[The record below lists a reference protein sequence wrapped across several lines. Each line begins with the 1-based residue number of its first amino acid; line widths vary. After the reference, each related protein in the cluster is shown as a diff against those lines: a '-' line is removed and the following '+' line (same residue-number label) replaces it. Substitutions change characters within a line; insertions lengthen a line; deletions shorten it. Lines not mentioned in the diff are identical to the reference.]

1 MPGTPSLAEDIMSDL
16 SDHAYA
22 HACAVLGPGED
33 AAEAAAAAVRRGGR
47 ALWAV
52 LGHVRHEAMARAR
65 NVPTVDLDGE
75 APQDLTELAV
85 LLAASRPPLERVVV
99 DLDGRHAL
107 DRIGFARALGLS
119 PAAAGARAA
128 AVFAEWQL
136 LLDPAILARLG
147 SGGCEGLAAVVP
159 PPPSLDVE
167 PGADIVAGAPTL
179 RELLDAGPAVTDH
192 TAGCEPCSDRL
203 RAMVSVRTLLAQRPI
218 ESAPESVQVAA
229 ASPRPRRVSAGPPLE
244 PQSRTW
250 RRARPATL
258 VAMVIVLV
266 VAGGVTRESFRRN
279 RTTSSLEALTMVP
292 AGGNSLVVSPS
303 KVEGLNPPPV
313 VLSNRSERDLRWEA
327 LSDAA
332 WLRVLPADG
341 RLPPGGT
348 STLQLAISPDA
359 PEGEL
364 KASVRIT
371 GVDGSVGVVR
381 VASTVERPP
390 DVAASVDGCVVVAS
404 VEDEG
409 QIRAVELHR
418 GEATDATSSVPGD
431 ASTMDPTSGG
441 YAARVRSGPVPM
453 VWWVTAVDARG
464 NRSSTSPSSLP
475 VGACPP

>member
-1 MPGTPSLAEDIMSDL
+1 MSDL

-33 AAEAAAAAVRRGGR
+33 AAEAAAAAVHRGGR

-52 LGHVRHEAMARAR
+52 LGHVRHEALVRAR
-65 NVPTVDLDGE
+65 KAPTVDLDGE
-75 APQDLTELAV
+75 TPQDLTELAV

-128 AVFAEWQL
+128 TVFSQWQL

-147 SGGCEGLAAVVP
+147 SGGCEGLEAVLSPPASLEVYPSSEMVAVP
-159 PPPSLDVE
+159 
-167 PGADIVAGAPTL
+167 PTL
-179 RELLDAGPAVTDH
+179 RDVLEAGPAVIDH
-192 TAGCEPCSDRL
+192 TAGCAACSDRL

-218 ESAPESVQVAA
+218 ETAPESVHIAA
-229 ASPRPRRVSAGPPLE
+229 ASPRSRRVSAGPPLE
-244 PQSRTW
+244 PQSRT
-250 RRARPATL
+250 RRRPRPTTVA
-258 VAMVIVLV
+258 AMVIVLV
-266 VAGGVTRESFRRN
+266 VIGGITRETFRRN
-279 RTTSSLEALTMVP
+279 RPTSSLKALTIVP
-292 AGGNSLVVSPS
+292 AGGNSLVVTPS

-313 VLSNRSERDLRWEA
+313 VLSNRSERELRWEA
-327 LSDAA
+327 MSDAS

-341 RLPPGGT
+341 RLAPGGT
-348 STLQLAISPDA
+348 STLRLTVSPDA

-364 KASVRIT
+364 KAAVRIA

-381 VASTVERPP
+381 VAATVERPP
-390 DVAASVDGCVVVAS
+390 DVAASVDGCVVVAA

-409 QIRAVELHR
+409 QIRSVELHR
-418 GEATDATSSVPGD
+418 GEATGLTSSGPGD
-431 ASTMDPTSGG
+431 VSAMDPTSGG
-441 YAARVRSGPVPM
+441 YGARVRSGLVPM

-464 NRSSTSPSSLP
+464 NKSSTSPSSLP
-475 VGACPP
+475 VGACP